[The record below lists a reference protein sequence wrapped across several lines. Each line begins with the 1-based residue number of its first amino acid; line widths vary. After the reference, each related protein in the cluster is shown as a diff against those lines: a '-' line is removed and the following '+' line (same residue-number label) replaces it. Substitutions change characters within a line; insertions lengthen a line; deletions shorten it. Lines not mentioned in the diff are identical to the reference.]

1 MQALNTLL
9 QQQQV
14 MYDFAVY
21 SLPMPAD
28 VPVTI
33 LTVGRSLLHAA
44 VDLELPL
51 NTAGKHGM
59 HSGSFNSV
67 AMLVAMLV

>member
-1 MQALNTLL
+1 ML
-9 QQQQV
+9 QQQV
-14 MYDFAVY
+14 LYDFAVY

-51 NTAGKHGM
+51 NTAGKHGI
-59 HSGSFNSV
+59 
-67 AMLVAMLV
+67 

>member
-1 MQALNTLL
+1 M

-14 MYDFAVY
+14 TYEFMVY

-33 LTVGRSLLHAA
+33 LTVGKSLLHAA
-44 VDLELPL
+44 VDLDLPL
-51 NTAGKHGM
+51 NTAGKHG
-59 HSGSFNSV
+59 
-67 AMLVAMLV
+67 L

>member
-1 MQALNTLL
+1 ML
-9 QQQQV
+9 QQQV
-14 MYDFAVY
+14 LYDFAVY

-44 VDLELPL
+44 VDVELPL
-51 NTAGKHGM
+51 NTAGTHDM
-59 HSGSFNSV
+59 HSGRALLLKGLYS
-67 AMLVAMLV
+67 L